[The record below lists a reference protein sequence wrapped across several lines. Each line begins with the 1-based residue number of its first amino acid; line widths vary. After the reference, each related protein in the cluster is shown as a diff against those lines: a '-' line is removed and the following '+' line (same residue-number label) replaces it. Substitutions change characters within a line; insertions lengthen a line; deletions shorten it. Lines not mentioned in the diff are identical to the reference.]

1 MFVTRKIK
9 RRHEVIVTRLM
20 NLKGKIFC
28 SSLLLVALSGCS
40 SFWKTI
46 RDPTADNL
54 SLTSASAP
62 LPAEA
67 RKACIAL
74 AYEAPKTM
82 HPGERAS
89 VHLLLTDLS
98 SVAWPYSGEQS
109 GKYQIRVGDRWI
121 DRNGNAQD
129 DGRGLLSYDLKP
141 GA

>member
-1 MFVTRKIK
+1 
-9 RRHEVIVTRLM
+9 
-20 NLKGKIFC
+20 
-28 SSLLLVALSGCS
+28 
-40 SFWKTI
+40 
-46 RDPTADNL
+46 
-54 SLTSASAP
+54 
-62 LPAEA
+62 
-67 RKACIAL
+67 
-74 AYEAPKTM
+74 M